1 MSKRDE
7 LRLLQA
13 YTKYSTL
20 KKKKSV
26 LEFLRAFMPEI
37 IFRTTRLEG
46 EKVSR
51 KMISTFFSFKR

>member
-7 LRLLQA
+7 SRLLQA
-13 YTKYSTL
+13 YAKYSAL
-20 KKKKSV
+20 KRKKSV
-26 LEFLRAFMPEI
+26 LEFLRVFMPEI

-51 KMISTFFSFKR
+51 KMISTLFSFKR

>member
-7 LRLLQA
+7 LTLFRA
-13 YTKYSTL
+13 YRKYSTFKR
-20 KKKKSV
+20 KKTV

-51 KMISTFFSFKR
+51 KMISNLF